1 MILYRGNTYGNERRD
16 ELLAKLPEVIGKTL
30 ERSLSV
36 ETVLSAVERLLEKL
50 AGEAAFA
57 DYFRQYRDLLSRKTL
72 EDKLAAELGPEP
84 GPEKRRAPLG
94 VLLHV
99 ASGTMAV
106 LPAYSVLE
114 GLLTGNINILKMP
127 HNDETSIYLLQLL
140 TEIEPQLSD
149 YIYAFD
155 LSSADVRS
163 LRKLERVADAIVV
176 WGSDEAVTAIR
187 KLASANTKII
197 EWGHKISFAYLSGD
211 YYHRDSELASLAEH
225 LLKVRGRLC
234 SGCQVIYLDS
244 DDERE
249 PERFAEYLA
258 SIFDKVNEQ
267 ESDPGILAERSLR
280 RYCSE
285 MKKEM
290 KALPYVVCP
299 GYVLI
304 PSKDSVLEIN
314 EDGVLIKNLPRER
327 IVEVLWPHKSHLQ
340 TAGLLCDEQDRPEM
354 IERLIRAKVTRIT
367 PVGQMSDYFP
377 GEAHDGQY
385 ALQRYTRIV
394 DVPNK
399 E

>member
-1 MILYRGNTYGNERRD
+1 MILYRGNTYGDEYRD
-16 ELLAKLPEVIGKTL
+16 ELLAQLPAVIGKTL
-30 ERSLSV
+30 EKSLSR
-36 ETVLSAVERLLEKL
+36 ETVLAAVERLLEKL
-50 AGEAAFA
+50 AEEAAFA

-72 EDKLAAELGPEP
+72 EDKLETELGADP
-84 GPEKRRAPLG
+84 GSTRRRAPLG

-99 ASGTMAV
+99 ASGNMDV

-127 HNDETSIYLLQLL
+127 HNDESSIYLLQQL
-140 TEIEPQLSD
+140 TQIEPQLQD

-155 LSSADVRS
+155 ISSSDVRS
-163 LRKLERVADAIVV
+163 LKKLEKVADAIVV

-211 YYHRDSELASLAEH
+211 YYHQDSELAQLAEH

-244 DDERE
+244 EDAGE
-249 PERFAEYLA
+249 PARFANYLA
-258 SIFDKVNEQ
+258 GIFERVNEQ
-267 ESDPGILAERSLR
+267 ESDPGVLAERSLR

-290 KALPYVVCP
+290 KSLPYVVCD

-304 PSKDSVLEIN
+304 PSGDDALEIN
-314 EDGVLIKNLPRER
+314 EDGVLIRNLPRER

-340 TAGLLCDEQDRPEM
+340 TAGLLCGEEDREEL